1 MNYKKNN
8 PSKFFPKKFVRVKI
22 YAVVIVALVIGVYI
36 LLSQSLF
43 AQVLEDPLNL
53 GKEPIPELAGRIIK
67 KVLGIV
73 GVLALVMFIYGGI
86 LWMTSGGNAEKIKKG
101 KDTIVWAVI
110 GLAFIFFSYA
120 ILEFILKA
128 LTETPATP

>member
-1 MNYKKNN
+1 MLNKKN
-8 PSKFFPKKFVRVKI
+8 KI
-22 YAVVIVALVIGVYI
+22 YAGMIVVLVIGVYI

-53 GKEPIPELAGRIIK
+53 EGKEPIPELAGRIIK
-67 KVLGIV
+67 AVLGIV

-128 LTETPATP
+128 LKGE

>member
-1 MNYKKNN
+1 MIQKN
-8 PSKFFPKKFVRVKI
+8 KI
-22 YAVVIVALVIGVYI
+22 YIAIIVVMIMSVY
-36 LLSQSLF
+36 LLSVHDLL
-43 AQVLEDPLNL
+43 AQEVRLDDPLNIPE
-53 GKEPIPELAGRIIK
+53 GKEAIPELAGRIIK
-67 KVLGIV
+67 AVLGVV

-128 LTETPATP
+128 LTEKPPTP